1 MWLFTTLLVAEHAGT
16 TAVVTSANSADDG
29 HWPTIVTRENG
40 FTTLTLAKATTGM
53 ASTDLLQIFVE
64 DPQGDTTIRPYAF
77 GTDAIERMRVSLPES
92 MIDADFEYGLQPT
105 KWAGYGTVKG
115 YPSVYQ
121 NEGIDINTTAVTTNY
136 NSGSAT
142 NSLITVTFESAH
154 GLSVGRCC

>member
-1 MWLFTTLLVAEHAGT
+1 
-16 TAVVTSANSADDG
+16 
-29 HWPTIVTRENG
+29 
-40 FTTLTLAKATTGM
+40 M
-53 ASTDLLQIFVE
+53 ASTDILQIFVE

-142 NSLITVTFESAH
+142 NSLITVTFGSAH
-154 GLSVGRCC
+154 GLAVGDVVNVSGLDAGRCRFLPCRWFIPC

>member
-1 MWLFTTLLVAEHAGT
+1 
-16 TAVVTSANSADDG
+16 
-29 HWPTIVTRENG
+29 
-40 FTTLTLAKATTGM
+40 M

-121 NEGIDINTTAVTTNY
+121 NEGIDIEYYCCNDKLQFWFSYKLFNY
-136 NSGSAT
+136 SYLWISPRSICWSMLLTYQG
-142 NSLITVTFESAH
+142 
-154 GLSVGRCC
+154 